1 VTLVPQ
7 EISNVNDEGR
17 NETGFRGFA
26 KFLRGYMGVMPLV
39 TAAFA
44 PLLTLA
50 HAIPLYAQQRTSLA
64 CISGLLGFLAVAWVF
79 YARHSLA
86 AALFYDEIPQ
96 IMVPLIN
103 SRTLRVVRSTMLMFT
118 PLALILLSV
127 LCFFRYN
134 MDLEHSVAMA
144 QGREVYRASGAT
156 SPPPDFAAYALNI
169 PHAQLPSR
177 AAILAQLDY
186 PIDLSYWLEFYYLG
200 IFLCAELAFVMMA
213 TREYLQGVLGLSDL
227 QIIWR
232 QQGSDAKR
240 AAEKPA
246 VKSVAD
252 PPAR

>member
-1 VTLVPQ
+1 MPVLQ
-7 EISNVNDEGR
+7 ETSGVNNDGR
-17 NETGFRGFA
+17 NGTGFRGFA

-96 IMVPLIN
+96 IMVPLID
-103 SRTLRVVRSTMLMFT
+103 SRSLRAIRATLLMFT

-127 LCFFRYN
+127 FCFFRYN
-134 MDLEHSVAMA
+134 MNLEHSVAMA
-144 QGREVYRASGAT
+144 QGREVYRVSGAT
-156 SPPPDFAAYALNI
+156 APPPVDLAAYALNV

-232 QQGSDAKR
+232 QGSDAKR
-240 AAEKPA
+240 EAEQP
-246 VKSVAD
+246 VVRSVGD
-252 PPAR
+252 PPAL